1 MKLKQIIIAWMFIL
15 TVTISCDDSSKDK
28 DSQAPAQ
35 ITNIRFT
42 PNNGGGYFLYDIP
55 NDPDFLYV
63 RADYTIDSG
72 EAISKTSS
80 TYSDTLFIEGLG
92 QVKEYPVKLY
102 TVDRNENASLPVIQ
116 HVTPLYPNTDAVL
129 ETMVV
134 QPGFSSLI
142 VDWNNELKQSIDV
155 FVEVK
160 VDGKEVTKVYSSNLK
175 KDRFMINNLEGKSHN
190 ISVYVKDSYGNISK
204 TKDCG
209 SIVPLIDGKITKQA
223 WSFLRNEFLYG
234 KNWDYS
240 SSKDPALQKPFP
252 AYQATFRDDSLKNAK
267 ESHFEGRVQKFWD
280 DEYDSSVKQNLNY
293 FHTGPQ
299 SFPFSYFI
307 DMGHTIRASR
317 VAVWQRDT
325 NPYEGENVKTFQ
337 LWISDDAN
345 PEDGIAGWE
354 MLGTY
359 TIVKPSDPIVAK
371 NELLNGH
378 HFILY
383 PDNPRFTKP
392 FRYLRYKA
400 LKSAS
405 SANSGCTSEIALYG
419 IDNQSP
425 M

>member
-1 MKLKQIIIAWMFIL
+1 MKIKQIVIALMFIL
-15 TVTISCDDSSKDK
+15 TVTVSCDDADKDK
-28 DSQAPAQ
+28 DNQAPAP

-72 EAISKTSS
+72 ETISKTSS

-92 QVKEYPVKLY
+92 QIKEYPVKLY
-102 TVDRNENASLPVIQ
+102 TVDRNENISLPVNMNI
-116 HVTPLYPNTDAVL
+116 TPLYPNTDAVL
-129 ETMVV
+129 KTVIAK
-134 QPGFSSLI
+134 PGFSSLI
-142 VDWNNELKQSIDV
+142 LDWENELMQSIDV
-155 FVEVK
+155 YVEVK
-160 VDGKEVTKVYSSNLK
+160 VDGKEATKVYSSNLK

-190 ISVYVKDSYGNISK
+190 ISVYVKDTYGNMSEI
-204 TKDCG
+204 KDCG
-209 SIVPLIDGKITKQA
+209 SITPLIDGKIAKQT

-252 AYQATFRDDSLKNAK
+252 AYQGTFRDDSLKNAR
-267 ESHFEGRVQKFWD
+267 ESHFEGRIQKFWD

-299 SFPFSYFI
+299 SYPFSYFI
-307 DMGHTIRASR
+307 DMGHPIRASR
-317 VAVWQRDT
+317 VAVWQRDAGL
-325 NPYEGENVKTFQ
+325 YAGENVIVFQ
-337 LWISDDAN
+337 IWISDDAN
-345 PEDGIAGWE
+345 PDDGITAWE
-354 MLGTY
+354 MVGTY

-371 NELLNGH
+371 NEALNGH

-400 LKSAS
+400 LKRGSAG
-405 SANSGCTSEIALYG
+405 NTGCTSEITLYG
-419 IDNQSP
+419 VEN
-425 M
+425 